1 MPINY
6 TVRADV
12 IDIRKDEPQPTDEFL
27 VDTNVWCWLAYTR
40 IAMAS
45 RPPTQAR
52 VSAYSGY
59 VNQVLTNGAQLRR
72 CGLSLAEMIHLIEKT
87 EREIYCHTAGVP
99 SLQTKEFRHNLPA
112 ERIKVFAEVQAAW
125 TQIKAMASCLDLT
138 VDEATINA
146 ALVRF
151 QTEPVDGYDLFL
163 LEAAAA
169 SRITKIITDDGDYCC
184 VPGIQMFTGNQGAL
198 AAAQAQGKLVVR

>member
-12 IDIRKDEPQPTDEFL
+12 FDIRKDAPQPADEFL
-27 VDTNVWCWLAYTR
+27 VDTNVWCWLVYTR

-45 RPPTQAR
+45 RPPTQAK

-59 VNQVLTNGAQLRR
+59 VNQALTNGARLRR

-87 EREIYCHTAGVP
+87 EREIYGHIAGVP
-99 SLQTKEFRHNLPA
+99 QLQTKEYRHNLPA
-112 ERIKVFAEVQAAW
+112 ERMKVFAEVQAAW
-125 TQIKAMASCLDLT
+125 TQVKAMASCLDLT
-138 VDEATINA
+138 VEEGTIDA

-169 SRITKIITDDGDYCC
+169 SRITKVITDDGDYCC
-184 VPGIQMFTGNQGAL
+184 VPGIQMFTGNQSVL
-198 AAAQAQGKLVVR
+198 AAAQAQGQLIAR